1 MGLENF
7 TLFIPVRDRH
17 YNLKGACSYY
27 SDLDCKKIIV
37 DSSVAPLKDLDLA
50 ESNGFDYVYYGPTKY
65 IDKIHRIHNELV
77 TTEFSLDCSDDDI
90 VLKDSIKKS
99 VEFLNSNDQYVACD
113 GETLWLN
120 KSSRSWFVKRPN
132 KFFGPLK
139 ADFFSVKAIDRVAFT
154 FNCCMTKQ
162 HSVTRRSVSLA
173 AWDAL
178 KNCPPLHPMAFIER
192 FHIFVTAIM
201 GNSKKLPLVY
211 NIRNS
216 SEDRVMNRADL
227 KDEIQDGILF
237 IDNLDHEHLKPF
249 VDLLVE
255 NTQDMGYQEGFDFFQ
270 SLIRHE
276 LAGGTDLC
284 HINTDNW
291 DFRSGWGAER
301 QKYDPQIAEAINAMT
316 L

>member
-1 MGLENF
+1 M
-7 TLFIPVRDRH
+7 D
-17 YNLKGACSYY
+17 
-27 SDLDCKKIIV
+27 
-37 DSSVAPLKDLDLA
+37 
-50 ESNGFDYVYYGPTKY
+50 
-65 IDKIHRIHNELV
+65 
-77 TTEFSLDCSDDDI
+77 
-90 VLKDSIKKS
+90 KKS
-99 VEFLNSNDQYVACD
+99 V
-113 GETLWLN
+113 
-120 KSSRSWFVKRPN
+120 
-132 KFFGPLK
+132 
-139 ADFFSVKAIDRVAFT
+139 AI
-154 FNCCMTKQ
+154 N
-162 HSVTRRSVSLA
+162 H